1 MHINQIKEEIKRI
14 SKLTDSKEC
23 QRELR
28 ILNKKI
34 GNLFI
39 AQLRGNYAYFYRI
52 KYAMDQ
58 EKKRSKKII
67 LKPSLGR
74 ISKEE
79 YNKNPKEIKD
89 LPLNELKKRL
99 EPIIE

>member
-1 MHINQIKEEIKRI
+1 MHIKQIKEEIKRI

-23 QRELR
+23 QKE
-28 ILNKKI
+28 IISLNKKI

-39 AQLRGNYAYFYRI
+39 AQLRGNYAYFYKI
-52 KYAMDQ
+52 KYAWNP
-58 EKKRSKKII
+58 EKKRSKKVI

-74 ISKEE
+74 MSKEE
-79 YNKNPKEIKD
+79 YNKNPKEIKN

-99 EPIIE
+99 EPINE